1 MSDQPTIERQRMDAD
16 IVCVGFGPA
25 TAGFLTTLSKQLVNA
40 DGTPAVES
48 AVMPGMPPQVLCYER
63 ADDIG
68 FGVSGI
74 VTRARA
80 LRASFPEIKTAG
92 IPMAAPVGEEKV
104 LYLLDPVGASRRSLA
119 LRLAD
124 KLIRATKFM
133 LPFEHHALNLP
144 WTPSF
149 LHKHGG
155 MILSMGQFMQ
165 WVGAQVQSTGTVQ
178 IWPGTPVAEALIEE
192 RRAPARPASAPS
204 LEHAETVLC
213 VPKVVGVRLLDQ
225 GVDKKGNPS
234 DGFTPGMD
242 IHAALTVVADGPI
255 GPIGRQLDE
264 VFGLPEGKH
273 IRDWAVGM
281 KFVVDLPEDTTLKP
295 GTVLHTFGYPEPEIF
310 GFLYVHPD
318 RVASLGIF
326 VPSWFDSPVRTA
338 YRYLQHWM
346 LHPYLWRH
354 LKGGKLRS
362 WGAKTLGESG
372 KRGEPHLAGDGYAR
386 IGEGSGTTNVL
397 TGSGVDEAWAS
408 GTQLAEAVL
417 ELLKA
422 KKPFTKQ
429 NLDETYVK
437 RRRASWVEEEAAVAE
452 KSRDGFQRGVVRGMI
467 GMALAGLTGG
477 RLTLNGEP
485 LQPWKRI
492 PSLEEY
498 FRGRIS
504 VEETKRLR
512 KECAIKGVSLHG
524 ALMDKAG
531 WPAIPFDGRLLV
543 SHQDALLMG
552 GKVQA
557 PPGYADHVVFLYPEL
572 CEKCGTKICIE
583 LCSGQAITHG
593 EKDGVPAFDRE
604 KCVHCGA
611 CHWNCAQPI
620 PGNPDRMNIAFR
632 AGTGGLHS
640 AEN

>member
-1 MSDQPTIERQRMDAD
+1 MDVD

-25 TAGFLTTLSKQLVNA
+25 TAGFLTTLSRQLVNA

-63 ADDIG
+63 AEDLG
-68 FGVSGI
+68 FGVSGV

-80 LRASFPEIKTAG
+80 LRACFPEIDKAG
-92 IPMAAPVGEEKV
+92 IPMAAAVGEEKV
-104 LYLLDPVGASRRSLA
+104 LYLLDPVGASRRSLT

-124 KLIRATKFM
+124 GLIRAAKFA
-133 LPFEHHALNLP
+133 LPVENHALNLP
-144 WTPSF
+144 WTPAF
-149 LHKHGG
+149 LHKHDG
-155 MILSMGQFMQ
+155 MILSLGQFMQ
-165 WVGAQVQSTGTVQ
+165 WVGAQVQGSGVVQ
-178 IWPGTPVAEALIEE
+178 VWPGTPVARALIEE
-192 RRAPARPASAPS
+192 
-204 LEHAETVLC
+204 E
-213 VPKVVGVRLLDQ
+213 KVVGVRLLDQ
-225 GVDKKGNPS
+225 GVDKQGNPA

-242 IHAALTVVADGPI
+242 IHAALTVVGDGPV
-255 GPIGRQLDE
+255 GAVGRQLDE
-264 VFGLPEGKH
+264 EFGLPEGH
-273 IRDWAVGM
+273 HTRDWAVGM
-281 KFVVDLPEDTTLKP
+281 KFVVDLPADTTLKP

-326 VPSWFDSPVRTA
+326 VPSWFDSPARTA

-354 LKGGKLRS
+354 LQGGKLRS

-372 KRGEPHLAGDGYAR
+372 RRGEPHLTGDGYAR

-422 KKPFTKQ
+422 KQPFTKD
-429 NLDETYVK
+429 NLEKAYVQ
-437 RRRASWVEEEAAVAE
+437 RRRASWLDRESLIAE
-452 KSRDGFQRGVVRGMI
+452 KSRDGFQRGVATGMI
-467 GMALAGLTGG
+467 GMALAGLTNGKFS
-477 RLTLNGEP
+477 LAGEP
-485 LQPWKRI
+485 VPPWKRI
-492 PSLEEY
+492 PGIEDY
-498 FRGRIS
+498 YAGRIS
-504 VEETKRLR
+504 PADIAKIRDKCKAAR
-512 KECAIKGVSLHG
+512 RPLHG

-531 WPAIPFDGRLLV
+531 WPAIPFDGQLLV

-557 PPGYADHVVFLYPEL
+557 PHGWADHVVFQHPEL
-572 CEKCGTKICIE
+572 CEKCGARICIE
-583 LCSGQAITHG
+583 ACSGQAITPG
-593 EKDGVPAFDRE
+593 ETGVPAFDRE

-611 CHWNCAQPI
+611 CLWNCSQADPE
-620 PGNPDRMNIAFR
+620 NPEHMTIAFR
-632 AGTGGLHS
+632 AGAGGLHS